1 MTWMRRIVVGL
12 GMAGVLIG
20 CGKSETV
27 RPPRQLMTPTSRL
40 IYHGGGVDG
49 VGVYTFC
56 YKTDRVY
63 MDEVAKWQVIANGC
77 PTGEP

>member
-1 MTWMRRIVVGL
+1 MTRRRMAAVGL
-12 GMAGVLIG
+12 GMTVVLLG
-20 CGKSETV
+20 CGKSETI

-63 MDEVAKWQVIANGC
+63 MDEAAKWQVIANGC

>member
-1 MTWMRRIVVGL
+1 
-12 GMAGVLIG
+12 
-20 CGKSETV
+20 
-27 RPPRQLMTPTSRL
+27 MTPTSRL

-63 MDEVAKWQVIANGC
+63 MDEAAKWQVIANGC

>member
-1 MTWMRRIVVGL
+1 
-12 GMAGVLIG
+12 
-20 CGKSETV
+20 
-27 RPPRQLMTPTSRL
+27 MTPTSRL

-63 MDEVAKWQVIANGC
+63 MDEAAKWQVIANGC
-77 PTGEP
+77 PDGQP